1 MQICRCQKGMMSIA
15 KTILALCVV
24 HTAFAGPVT
33 FQLSEV
39 TAREWKIGEKQ
50 VMRLTKLEQTDCPKI
65 TLAVAHYGLKPEET
79 TVLDFYEYR
88 AVTGSTNANL
98 VLLGHDIEEGRL
110 VSVSATPRTNE
121 TLAIISVVREKKN
134 LAGKLVHNMY
144 GYRVTAEGLIR
155 TTDNL
160 VWEAK
165 DTPPSAKKWFS
176 LFK

>member
-1 MQICRCQKGMMSIA
+1 MMSIV
-15 KTILALCVV
+15 KTMLALCVA
-24 HTAFAGPVT
+24 HTVLAGPVT

-39 TAREWKIGEKQ
+39 SAREWKIGEKQ
-50 VMRLTKLEQTDCPKI
+50 VMHMTKLEQVDASRI
-65 TLAVAHYGLKPEET
+65 TLAIAHYGLKAEET
-79 TVLDFYEYR
+79 TVLDFYEYK

-98 VLLGHDIEEGRL
+98 VLLGHDIEEGKL
-110 VSVSATPRTNE
+110 ISVNATSRTND

-144 GYRVTAEGLIR
+144 GYRVTADGLIR

-165 DTPPSAKKWFS
+165 DAPPTAKKWFS